1 MALAAL
7 PFCGLCVLAVSGR
20 YIPDHPMDLLTQLTA
35 LYQDAFHASPI
46 HVCSPGRVNLIGEHT
61 DYNEGFVLPAAID
74 KAIYL
79 AVGPRSDKAIH
90 LIAHDLQETHVGSL
104 DDIKPVHTWAD
115 YILGVVAQLRMAG
128 HELGGFNCVFG
139 GTIPIGAGLSSSAA
153 LENGVGFALNEL
165 YQLGLDRITLLKL
178 SQRAENDFVGAKVGI
193 MDMFASMM
201 GRAGHVIKI
210 DCRSLDYTYAPL
222 RMDGIRIVLCD
233 SQVKHSLVT
242 SEYNTRR
249 AECESGVQSLKAFY
263 PEIHSLRDVTM
274 EMLDLHLHDTN
285 PLIYRRCAYVVQEN
299 QRLLDGVAALEADD
313 INTFGQLMYGSHEGL
328 SKWYEVSCPELDIL
342 VDIARHQPGV
352 LGARMMGGGFG
363 GCTINLVR
371 EADLDQFTSLITEQY
386 KARTGKD
393 TYIHVCKIEDGTHII
408 SPAVSH

>member
-1 MALAAL
+1 MN
-7 PFCGLCVLAVSGR
+7 
-20 YIPDHPMDLLTQLTA
+20 LLSQLTA
-35 LYQDAFHASPI
+35 SFQRTFHADPLLI
-46 HVCSPGRVNLIGEHT
+46 CSPGRVNLIGEHT

-79 AVGPRSDKAIH
+79 AVGFRQDNEVH
-90 LIAHDLQETHVGSL
+90 FVAHDLDETYQGSL
-104 DDIKPVHTWAD
+104 SQVIPTHTWAD
-115 YILGVVAQLRMAG
+115 YLLGVVAQFQLTNQN
-128 HELGGFNCVFG
+128 LGGFNCVFG
-139 GTIPIGAGLSSSAA
+139 GDIPMGAGLSSSAA

-165 YQLGLDRITLLKL
+165 FGLGLDRITLLKM

-201 GRAGHVIKI
+201 GKADHVIKL

-222 RMDGIRIVLCD
+222 RMEGISVVLCD
-233 SQVKHSLVT
+233 SQVKHALVT

-249 AECESGVQSLKAFY
+249 AECEAGVRFLQAFY
-263 PEIHSLRDVTM
+263 PGIKSLRDVTM
-274 EMLDLHLHDTN
+274 PMLDQHLRDTE

-299 QRLLDGVAALEADD
+299 GRLLDGVAALEANDLE
-313 INTFGQLMYGSHEGL
+313 TFGQLMYGSHEGL
-328 SKWYEVSCPELDIL
+328 SHWYEVSSPELDIL

-371 EADLDQFTSLITEQY
+371 EESLPAFTDQITKQY

-393 TYIHVCKIEDGTHII
+393 TYIHICKIQDGTHVVN
-408 SPAVSH
+408 S